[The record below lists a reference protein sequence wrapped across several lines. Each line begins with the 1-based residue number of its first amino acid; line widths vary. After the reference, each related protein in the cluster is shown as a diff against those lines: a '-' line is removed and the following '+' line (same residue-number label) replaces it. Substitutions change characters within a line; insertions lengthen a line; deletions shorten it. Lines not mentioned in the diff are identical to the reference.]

1 MENMFLTKLL
11 LFLFV
16 MPVFGRDLA
25 KVEFQVQAEV
35 PHGVTLRL
43 SGSIPQLGYFSPAS
57 SIPMHTT
64 PKEYRATIFSYK

>member
-1 MENMFLTKLL
+1 MEKRLNDKSHTFLYNMHSSS
-11 LFLFV
+11 
-16 MPVFGRDLA
+16 RDLA
-25 KVEFQVQAEV
+25 RVEFKVHAEV

-64 PKEYRATIFSYK
+64 PKE